1 MKLPWKKS
9 ENRKPVN
16 WSHVDYI
23 FRLCCVIAFFVA
35 AGSALVFKCVQLGD
49 YKETKEAKA
58 LEELQRIVV
67 KLPPQKGLIVD
78 TEGRLLAANKLHST
92 CFVDPVFLMSEPNQ
106 IKLAQKFHDFHEIE
120 EILDLPQFKIEDTIF
135 NHPTERYWPIKFE
148 LTKEEIGVIK
158 SKNIKGLGIVGNS
171 SKRYYVTGE
180 LFSHI
185 IGFESSS
192 KEFCEGLE
200 NVYYNELTG
209 VAGYEAYLSDR
220 SRRPI
225 NIYDDGKEPVH
236 GISLILTADA
246 VIQMFAREALHKR
259 CKEYQAESG
268 IAIVMN
274 PNNGAILAM
283 VNYPDFNPSNLGA
296 SIVDHRRNRAVTDVF
311 EPGSIIK
318 PVIAAIAIDM
328 GVINQNTVVFC
339 ENGRYCGKGFGCIG
353 EYGNNSY
360 GSMTIGGIIQHS
372 SNIGM
377 AKIGQRMGA
386 KKLYNALRMFGFG
399 DKVTN
404 KQMTEWMP
412 ENERDKNI
420 SEFLGERVGLLNR
433 LERWNGYSVTRVPY
447 GQEIGITALQMTKA
461 YCILANGG
469 RNIHP
474 HIVKA
479 FVDSNGENVITQ
491 PQIIGAGYVIK
502 PEVAKYITEKAMVDV
517 VNSKEGTGKS
527 AALKDYTVFGKT
539 GTANISITRGY
550 DSQNYVA
557 SFVGGAPAKDPKV
570 VVLVSVIKPKRSLGK
585 GYTGGT
591 VAGPV
596 VGEIIDKTL
605 KYMKVPAE
613 TPPDSKDAKK
623 P

>member
-9 ENRKPVN
+9 ENSKPFD
-16 WSHVDYI
+16 WPRLDYI
-23 FRLCCVIAFFVA
+23 IRLGLVIVFFTG
-35 AGSALVFKCVQLGD
+35 AGAALVYKCVALGD
-49 YKETKEAKA
+49 YKETKDAKA
-58 LEELQRIVV
+58 LEDLQRIVV
-67 KLPPQKGLIVD
+67 KLLPQKGLIVD
-78 TEGRLLAANKLHST
+78 TEGRLLAANKMYST
-92 CFVDPVFLMSEPNQ
+92 CFIDPAFLMSEPNQ
-106 IKLAQKFHDFHEIE
+106 VKLAQKFHEFHEIE
-120 EILDLPQFKIEDTIF
+120 EILELPQYKIEDTIF

-148 LTKEEIGVIK
+148 LSKEQIGVIK
-158 SKNIKGLGIVGNS
+158 SKNIKGLGVVGNT
-171 SKRYYVTGE
+171 SKRYYITGE

-192 KEFCEGLE
+192 KEFSEGLE
-200 NVYYNELTG
+200 NIYYNELTG

-225 NIYDDGKEPVH
+225 NMYDDGMDPTH

-274 PNNGAILAM
+274 PNDGAILAL
-283 VNYPDFNPSNLGA
+283 VNYPDFDPGNLSA
-296 SIVDHRRNRAVTDVF
+296 SAVDHRRNRAVTDVF

-318 PVIAAIAIDM
+318 PVIAAIAMDM

-353 EYGNNSY
+353 EYGNHSY

-377 AKIGQRMGA
+377 AKIGQKMGA
-386 KKLYNALRMFGFG
+386 KRLYNALTMFGFG
-399 DKVTN
+399 GEVTQ
-404 KQMTEWMP
+404 KKITEWTP
-412 ENERDKNI
+412 ETEKNRHI
-420 SEFLGERVGLLNR
+420 SEFLGERKGLLNR
-433 LERWNGYSVTRVPY
+433 LERWNGYSITRVPY

-469 RNIHP
+469 KNIQP

-479 FVDSNGENVITQ
+479 FVDSNGQNVITQ
-491 PQIIGAGYVIK
+491 PQLSGAGYIIK

-517 VNSKEGTGKS
+517 VNSKEGTGKA

-539 GTANISITRGY
+539 GTANISIKRGY

-557 SFVGGAPAKDPKV
+557 SFVGGAPAKDPKII
-570 VVLVSVIKPKRSLGK
+570 VLVSVIKPKRSLGK

-591 VAGPV
+591 VSGPV

-613 TPPDSKDAKK
+613 TPPPSKPK